1 MVRDGLGLILNDEH
15 KRRKMLF
22 SMTAFSRAEKSSGD
36 LQMTWEIKSVNHRF
50 LETYFRVPEALRV
63 IETKIREIT
72 RHRLKRGKV
81 DGFLKIEYQSG
92 VSDIE
97 VNDDVLD
104 KLILSIKK
112 VQAKLKTSDINPI
125 DILRWPGLLED
136 QAESSLEAED
146 MAINLYNEALD
157 KLITYRQSE
166 GKHLDKIIR
175 SKLNEISLIVNSIKS
190 DSKNIQIAAKEK
202 LLRRI
207 SELETSV
214 DSERLEQEITMLIQK
229 SDITEEL
236 DRLSIHVA
244 EGRKIIEEEGGHG
257 RRLDFLSQEL
267 NRESNTLGAK
277 ASTPQLSQQAI
288 DLKVAVEQIR
298 EQVQNV
304 E

>member
-1 MVRDGLGLILNDEH
+1 
-15 KRRKMLF
+15 
-22 SMTAFSRAEKSSGD
+22 MTAFARAEKSAGD

-72 RHRLKRGKV
+72 RQRLKRGKV

-92 VSDIE
+92 GSDIKL
-97 VNDDVLD
+97 NDEVLD
-104 KLILSIKK
+104 ELILSIKK
-112 VQAKLKTSDINPI
+112 VQAKIKTGDINPI

-136 QAESSLEAED
+136 QTDPSQEVED
-146 MAINLYNEALD
+146 MAINLYNESLD
-157 KLITYRQSE
+157 KLITYRRSE
-166 GKHLDKIIR
+166 GKHLDTIIR
-175 SKLNEISLIVNSIKS
+175 SKLNEINLIVNAIKS
-190 DSKNIQIAAKEK
+190 DSKNIQIVAKEK

-214 DSERLEQEITMLIQK
+214 DTERLEQEITMLIQK

-236 DRLSIHVA
+236 DRLSIHVE
-244 EGRKIIEEEGGHG
+244 EGIKIIEEEGGHG

-298 EQVQNV
+298 EQVQNI

>member
-1 MVRDGLGLILNDEH
+1 
-15 KRRKMLF
+15 
-22 SMTAFSRAEKSSGD
+22 MTAFARAEKSAGD

-50 LETYFRVPEALRV
+50 LETYFRVPEAIRI

-72 RHRLKRGKV
+72 RQRIKRGKI

-92 VSDIE
+92 ASEIK
-97 VNDDVLD
+97 VNDEVLD
-104 KLILSIKK
+104 GLILSIKK
-112 VQAKLKTSDINPI
+112 VQTKLKTGDINPI

-136 QAESSLEAED
+136 QTDPSQEVED

-166 GKHLDKIIR
+166 GKHLDTIIR
-175 SKLNEISLIVNSIKS
+175 SKLNEINLIVGSIKS

-244 EGRKIIEEEGGHG
+244 EGIKIIEEEGGHG

-298 EQVQNV
+298 EQVQNI

>member
-1 MVRDGLGLILNDEH
+1 
-15 KRRKMLF
+15 
-22 SMTAFSRAEKSSGD
+22 
-36 LQMTWEIKSVNHRF
+36 MTWEIKSVNHRF

-72 RHRLKRGKV
+72 RQRLKRGKV

-92 VSDIE
+92 ASNIKL
-97 VNDDVLD
+97 NDEVLD
-104 KLILSIKK
+104 ELILSIKK
-112 VQAKLKTSDINPI
+112 VQAKIKTGDINPV

-136 QAESSLEAED
+136 QADPSQEIED

-157 KLITYRQSE
+157 KLITYRRSE
-166 GKHLDKIIR
+166 GKHLDTIIR
-175 SKLNEISLIVNSIKS
+175 SKLNEINLIVNSIKS
-190 DSKNIQIAAKEK
+190 DSKNIQITAKEK

-236 DRLSIHVA
+236 DRLSIHVE
-244 EGRKIIEEEGGHG
+244 EGIKIIEEEGGHG

-298 EQVQNV
+298 EQVQNI

>member
-1 MVRDGLGLILNDEH
+1 
-15 KRRKMLF
+15 
-22 SMTAFSRAEKSSGD
+22 MTAFARAEESAGD

-72 RHRLKRGKV
+72 RQSLKRGKV

-92 VSDIE
+92 ASNIRL
-97 VNDDVLD
+97 NDDVLD
-104 KLILSIKK
+104 ELILSIKK
-112 VQAKLKTSDINPI
+112 VQTKIKTGDINPV

-136 QAESSLEAED
+136 QAGPSQEVED

-157 KLITYRQSE
+157 KLITYRRSE
-166 GKHLDKIIR
+166 GKHLDTIIR
-175 SKLNEISLIVNSIKS
+175 SKLNEINLIVNSIKS
-190 DSKNIQIAAKEK
+190 DSKNIQITAKEK

-236 DRLSIHVA
+236 DRLSIHVE
-244 EGRKIIEEEGGHG
+244 EGIKIIEEEGGHG

-298 EQVQNV
+298 EQVQNI

>member
-1 MVRDGLGLILNDEH
+1 
-15 KRRKMLF
+15 
-22 SMTAFSRAEKSSGD
+22 MTAFARAEESAGD

-72 RHRLKRGKV
+72 RQRLKRGKV

-92 VSDIE
+92 ASNIKL
-97 VNDDVLD
+97 NDEILEE
-104 KLILSIKK
+104 LILSIKK
-112 VQAKLKTSDINPI
+112 VQAKIKTGDINPV

-136 QAESSLEAED
+136 QADPSQEVED
-146 MAINLYNEALD
+146 TAIDLYKEALD
-157 KLITYRQSE
+157 KLITYRRSE
-166 GKHLDKIIR
+166 GKHLDTIIR
-175 SKLNEISLIVNSIKS
+175 SKLNEINLIVNSIKS
-190 DSKNIQIAAKEK
+190 DSKNIQITAKEK

-236 DRLSIHVA
+236 DRLSIHVK
-244 EGRKIIEEEGGHG
+244 EGIKIIEEEGGHG

-298 EQVQNV
+298 EQVQNI

>member
-1 MVRDGLGLILNDEH
+1 
-15 KRRKMLF
+15 
-22 SMTAFSRAEKSSGD
+22 MTAFARAEKSAGD

-72 RHRLKRGKV
+72 RQKLKRGKV

-92 VSDIE
+92 GSDIKLNDE
-97 VNDDVLD
+97 VLEE
-104 KLILSIKK
+104 LILSIKK
-112 VQAKLKTSDINPI
+112 VQAKIKTGDINPI
-125 DILRWPGLLED
+125 DILRWPGVLEE
-136 QAESSLEAED
+136 QADPSQEVED

-157 KLITYRQSE
+157 KLITYRRSE
-166 GKHLDKIIR
+166 GKHLDTIIR
-175 SKLNEISLIVNSIKS
+175 SKLNEINLIVTSIKS
-190 DSKNIQIAAKEK
+190 DSKNIQINAKEK

-236 DRLSIHVA
+236 DRLSIHVE
-244 EGRKIIEEEGGHG
+244 EGIKIIKEKGGHG

-298 EQVQNV
+298 EQVQNI

>member
-1 MVRDGLGLILNDEH
+1 
-15 KRRKMLF
+15 
-22 SMTAFSRAEKSSGD
+22 MTAFARAEKSAGD

-50 LETYFRVPEALRV
+50 LETYFRVPETLRV

-72 RHRLKRGKV
+72 RQGLKRGKV

-92 VSDIE
+92 ASDIKL
-97 VNDDVLD
+97 NDEVLD
-104 KLILSIKK
+104 ELILSIKK
-112 VQAKLKTSDINPI
+112 VQTKIKTGDVNPI
-125 DILRWPGLLED
+125 DILKWPGLLED
-136 QAESSLEAED
+136 QADPSQEVED

-157 KLITYRQSE
+157 KLITYRRSE
-166 GKHLDKIIR
+166 GKHLDTIIR
-175 SKLNEISLIVNSIKS
+175 SKLNEINLIVNSIKS
-190 DSKNIQIAAKEK
+190 NSKNIQITAKEK

-236 DRLSIHVA
+236 DRLSIHVE
-244 EGRKIIEEEGGHG
+244 EGIKIIEAEGGHG

-277 ASTPQLSQQAI
+277 ASTTQLSQQAI

-298 EQVQNV
+298 EQVQNI

>member
-1 MVRDGLGLILNDEH
+1 M
-15 KRRKMLF
+15 
-22 SMTAFSRAEKSSGD
+22 SSAEKSAGD

-81 DGFLKIEYQSG
+81 DGFLRVEYHSG
-92 VSDIE
+92 ASDIE

-104 KLILSIKK
+104 ELILSIKK

>member
-1 MVRDGLGLILNDEH
+1 
-15 KRRKMLF
+15 
-22 SMTAFSRAEKSSGD
+22 MTAFARAEKSAGD

-72 RHRLKRGKV
+72 RQRLKRGKV

-92 VSDIE
+92 GSDIKLNDE
-97 VNDDVLD
+97 VLEE
-104 KLILSIKK
+104 LILSIKK
-112 VQAKLKTSDINPI
+112 VQAKIKTGDINPI

-136 QAESSLEAED
+136 QTDPSQEVED

-157 KLITYRQSE
+157 KLITYRGSE
-166 GKHLDKIIR
+166 GKHLDTIIR
-175 SKLNEISLIVNSIKS
+175 SKLNEINLIVNSIKS
-190 DSKNIQIAAKEK
+190 DSKNIQITAKEK

-214 DSERLEQEITMLIQK
+214 TPERLEQEITMLIQK

-236 DRLSIHVA
+236 DRLSIHVE
-244 EGRKIIEEEGGHG
+244 EGIKIIEEEGGHG

-298 EQVQNV
+298 EQVQNI

>member
-1 MVRDGLGLILNDEH
+1 
-15 KRRKMLF
+15 
-22 SMTAFSRAEKSSGD
+22 MTAFARAEKSAGD

-72 RHRLKRGKV
+72 RQRLKRGKV
-81 DGFLKIEYQSG
+81 DGFLKIEYQSAA
-92 VSDIE
+92 SNIKL
-97 VNDDVLD
+97 NDEVLD
-104 KLILSIKK
+104 ELILSIKK
-112 VQAKLKTSDINPI
+112 VQAKIETGDINPI

-136 QAESSLEAED
+136 QTDPSQEVED

-157 KLITYRQSE
+157 KLITYRRSE
-166 GKHLDKIIR
+166 GKHLDTIIR
-175 SKLNEISLIVNSIKS
+175 SKLNEINLIVNSIKS
-190 DSKNIQIAAKEK
+190 DSKNIQITAKEK

-236 DRLSIHVA
+236 DRLSIHVE
-244 EGRKIIEEEGGHG
+244 EGIKIIEEEGGHG

-298 EQVQNV
+298 EQVQNI

>member
-1 MVRDGLGLILNDEH
+1 
-15 KRRKMLF
+15 
-22 SMTAFSRAEKSSGD
+22 MTAFARAEENDGD

-50 LETYFRVPEALRV
+50 LETYFRVPDALRV
-63 IETKIREIT
+63 IETKIREVT
-72 RHRLKRGKV
+72 RKSIKRGKV
-81 DGFLKIEYQSG
+81 DGFLKIEHQSEA
-92 VSDIE
+92 SDIK
-97 VNDDVLD
+97 VNDEVLEQ
-104 KLILSIKK
+104 LVLSIKK
-112 VQAKLKTSDINPI
+112 VQAKFKTGDVTPI
-125 DILRWPGLLED
+125 EILRWPGLLEE
-136 QAESSLEAED
+136 QADPGQEVED
-146 MAINLYNEALD
+146 MAVNLYREALD
-157 KLITYRQSE
+157 KLIVYRQNE

-175 SKLNEISLIVNSIKS
+175 SKFNEISLIVDSIRS
-190 DSKNIQIAAKEK
+190 DSKDIQLAAKEK

-214 DSERLEQEITMLIQK
+214 DPERLEQEITMLLQK

-244 EGRKIIEEEGGHG
+244 EGMNIIEEEGGHG

-298 EQVQNV
+298 EQVQNI

>member
-1 MVRDGLGLILNDEH
+1 
-15 KRRKMLF
+15 
-22 SMTAFSRAEKSSGD
+22 MTAFARAEKSAGD

-72 RHRLKRGKV
+72 RQRLKRGKV

-92 VSDIE
+92 GSDIKL
-97 VNDDVLD
+97 NDEVLD
-104 KLILSIKK
+104 ELILSIKK
-112 VQAKLKTSDINPI
+112 VQAKIKTGDINPV

-136 QAESSLEAED
+136 QTDPSQEVED
-146 MAINLYNEALD
+146 MAINLYNEELD
-157 KLITYRQSE
+157 KLITYRRSE
-166 GKHLDKIIR
+166 GTHLDTIIR
-175 SKLNEISLIVNSIKS
+175 SKLNEINLIVNSIKS
-190 DSKNIQIAAKEK
+190 DSKNIQINAKEK

-236 DRLSIHVA
+236 DRLSIHVE
-244 EGRKIIEEEGGHG
+244 EGIKIIEEEGGHG

-298 EQVQNV
+298 EQVQNI

>member
-1 MVRDGLGLILNDEH
+1 
-15 KRRKMLF
+15 
-22 SMTAFSRAEKSSGD
+22 MTAFARAEENDGD
-36 LQMTWEIKSVNHRF
+36 MQMTWEIKSVNHRF
-50 LETYFRVPEALRV
+50 LETYFRVPDALRV
-63 IETKIREIT
+63 IETKIREVT
-72 RHRLKRGKV
+72 RKSIKRGKV
-81 DGFLKIEYQSG
+81 DGFLKIEHQSEA
-92 VSDIE
+92 SEIK
-97 VNDDVLD
+97 VNDEVLEQ
-104 KLILSIKK
+104 LVLSIKK
-112 VQAKLKTSDINPI
+112 VQAKFKTGDVTPI
-125 DILRWPGLLED
+125 EILRWPGLLEE
-136 QAESSLEAED
+136 QADPGQEVED
-146 MAINLYNEALD
+146 MAVNLYREALD
-157 KLITYRQSE
+157 KLIVYRQNE

-175 SKLNEISLIVNSIKS
+175 SKLNEISLIVDSIRS
-190 DSKNIQIAAKEK
+190 DSKDIQLAAKEK

-214 DSERLEQEITMLIQK
+214 DPERLEQEITMLLQK

-244 EGRKIIEEEGGHG
+244 EGMNIIEEEGGHG

-298 EQVQNV
+298 EQVQNI

>member
-1 MVRDGLGLILNDEH
+1 
-15 KRRKMLF
+15 
-22 SMTAFSRAEKSSGD
+22 MTAFARAERSAGD

-50 LETYFRVPEALRV
+50 LETYFRVPDALRI

-72 RHRLKRGKV
+72 RQKIKRGKV

-92 VSDIE
+92 ASDIKLNDE
-97 VNDDVLD
+97 VLEE
-104 KLILSIKK
+104 LILSIKK
-112 VQAKLKTSDINPI
+112 VQAKIKTVDINPI

-136 QAESSLEAED
+136 QADPSQEIQE

-157 KLITYRQSE
+157 KLITYRGSE
-166 GKHLDKIIR
+166 GKHLDTIIR
-175 SKLNEISLIVNSIKS
+175 SKLNEINLIVNSIKS
-190 DSKNIQIAAKEK
+190 DSKNIQITAKEK

-236 DRLSIHVA
+236 DRLSIHVE
-244 EGRKIIEEEGGHG
+244 EGIKIIEEEGGHG

-298 EQVQNV
+298 EQVQNI

>member
-1 MVRDGLGLILNDEH
+1 
-15 KRRKMLF
+15 
-22 SMTAFSRAEKSSGD
+22 MTAFARAEKSAGD

-50 LETYFRVPEALRV
+50 LETYFRVPEAIRI

-72 RHRLKRGKV
+72 RQRIKRGKI

-92 VSDIE
+92 ASEIK
-97 VNDDVLD
+97 VNDEVLD
-104 KLILSIKK
+104 GLILSIKK
-112 VQAKLKTSDINPI
+112 VQTKLKTGDINPI
-125 DILRWPGLLED
+125 EILRWPGLLED
-136 QAESSLEAED
+136 QADPSQDAED
-146 MAINLYNEALD
+146 MAINLYNETLD

-166 GKHLDKIIR
+166 GKHLDEIIR
-175 SKLNEISLIVNSIKS
+175 AKLNEINLIVGSIKS

-244 EGRKIIEEEGGHG
+244 EGIKIIEEEGGHG

-298 EQVQNV
+298 EQVQNI

>member
-1 MVRDGLGLILNDEH
+1 MVSKCYRLNLNDEH

-22 SMTAFSRAEKSSGD
+22 SMTAFARAEKNAGD

-50 LETYFRVPEALRV
+50 LETYFRVPDALRI
-63 IETKIREIT
+63 IETKIREVT
-72 RHRLKRGKV
+72 RQSIKRGKV

-92 VSDIE
+92 TSDIK
-97 VNDDVLD
+97 VNDEVLD
-104 KLILSIKK
+104 QLILSIKK
-112 VQAKLKTSDINPI
+112 IQAKFKTRNVTPI
-125 DILRWPGLLED
+125 EVLRWPGLLEEK
-136 QAESSLEAED
+136 AEPGQEIED
-146 MAINLYNEALD
+146 MAINLYKEALD
-157 KLITYRQSE
+157 KLIAYRQNE
-166 GKHLDKIIR
+166 GEHLDKIIR

-190 DSKNIQIAAKEK
+190 DNKNIQIAAKEK
-202 LLRRI
+202 LFRRI

-214 DSERLEQEITMLIQK
+214 DPERLEQEITMLIQK

-244 EGRKIIEEEGGHG
+244 EGIKIIEEEGGHG

-298 EQVQNV
+298 EQVQNI

>member
-1 MVRDGLGLILNDEH
+1 
-15 KRRKMLF
+15 
-22 SMTAFSRAEKSSGD
+22 MTAFARAEKSAGD

-81 DGFLKIEYQSG
+81 DGFLKIDYHSG
-92 VSDIE
+92 ASDIE

-146 MAINLYNEALD
+146 MAISLYNEALD

-207 SELETSV
+207 SELEASV

>member
-1 MVRDGLGLILNDEH
+1 MVAKCYRLNLNDEH

-22 SMTAFSRAEKSSGD
+22 SMTAFARAEKNAGD

-50 LETYFRVPEALRV
+50 LETYFRVPDALRV
-63 IETKIREIT
+63 IETKIREVT
-72 RHRLKRGKV
+72 RQSIKRGKV

-92 VSDIE
+92 GSDIKLNDE
-97 VNDDVLD
+97 VLEE
-104 KLILSIKK
+104 LILSIKK
-112 VQAKLKTSDINPI
+112 VQAKIKTGDINPI

-136 QAESSLEAED
+136 QTDPSQEVED

-157 KLITYRQSE
+157 KLITYRGSE
-166 GKHLDKIIR
+166 GKHLDTIIR
-175 SKLNEISLIVNSIKS
+175 SKLNEINLIVNSIKS
-190 DSKNIQIAAKEK
+190 DSKNIQITAKEK

-236 DRLSIHVA
+236 DRLSIHVE
-244 EGRKIIEEEGGHG
+244 EGIKIIEEEGGHG

-298 EQVQNV
+298 EQVQNI

>member
-1 MVRDGLGLILNDEH
+1 
-15 KRRKMLF
+15 
-22 SMTAFSRAEKSSGD
+22 MTAFARAEKSAGD

-72 RHRLKRGKV
+72 RQSLKRGKV

-92 VSDIE
+92 ASNIKL
-97 VNDDVLD
+97 NDKVLNE
-104 KLILSIKK
+104 LILSIKK
-112 VQAKLKTSDINPI
+112 VQAKIKTGDINPI
-125 DILRWPGLLED
+125 DILKWPGLLED
-136 QAESSLEAED
+136 QADPSQEVED

-157 KLITYRQSE
+157 KLITYRRSE
-166 GKHLDKIIR
+166 GKHLETIIR
-175 SKLNEISLIVNSIKS
+175 SKLNEINLIVNSIKS
-190 DSKNIQIAAKEK
+190 DSKNIQIIAKEK

-236 DRLSIHVA
+236 DRLSIHVE
-244 EGRKIIEEEGGHG
+244 EGIKIIEEEGGHG

-298 EQVQNV
+298 EQVQNI

>member
-1 MVRDGLGLILNDEH
+1 
-15 KRRKMLF
+15 
-22 SMTAFSRAEKSSGD
+22 MTAFARAEESAGD

-72 RHRLKRGKV
+72 RQRLKRGKV
-81 DGFLKIEYQSG
+81 DGFLKLEYQSG
-92 VSDIE
+92 ASSIKL
-97 VNDDVLD
+97 NDEVLD
-104 KLILSIKK
+104 ELILSIKK
-112 VQAKLKTSDINPI
+112 VRAKIKTGDINPI

-136 QAESSLEAED
+136 QADPSQEVED

-157 KLITYRQSE
+157 KLINYRQSE
-166 GKHLDKIIR
+166 GKHLDTIIR
-175 SKLNEISLIVNSIKS
+175 SKLNEINLIVNSIKS
-190 DSKNIQIAAKEK
+190 DSKNIQITAKEK

-236 DRLSIHVA
+236 DRLSIHVK
-244 EGRKIIEEEGGHG
+244 EGIKIIEEEGGHG

-298 EQVQNV
+298 EQVQNI

>member
-1 MVRDGLGLILNDEH
+1 
-15 KRRKMLF
+15 
-22 SMTAFSRAEKSSGD
+22 MTAFARAEESAGD

-72 RHRLKRGKV
+72 RQRLKRGKV
-81 DGFLKIEYQSG
+81 DGFLKIDYQSEA
-92 VSDIE
+92 SDIKL
-97 VNDDVLD
+97 NDKVLD
-104 KLILSIKK
+104 ELILSIKK
-112 VQAKLKTSDINPI
+112 VQAKIKTGDINPV

-136 QAESSLEAED
+136 QADPSQEVED

-157 KLITYRQSE
+157 KLITYRRSE
-166 GKHLDKIIR
+166 GKHLDTIIR
-175 SKLNEISLIVNSIKS
+175 SKLNEINLIVNSIKL
-190 DSKNIQIAAKEK
+190 DSKNIQMTAKEK

-214 DSERLEQEITMLIQK
+214 DSERLEQEIIMLIQK

-236 DRLSIHVA
+236 DRLSIHVE
-244 EGRKIIEEEGGHG
+244 EGIKIIEEEGGHG

-298 EQVQNV
+298 EQVQNI

>member
-1 MVRDGLGLILNDEH
+1 
-15 KRRKMLF
+15 MLF
-22 SMTAFSRAEKSSGD
+22 SMTAFARAEESAGD

-72 RHRLKRGKV
+72 RQRLKRGKV

-92 VSDIE
+92 SSSIKL
-97 VNDDVLD
+97 NDEVLD
-104 KLILSIKK
+104 ELILSIKK
-112 VQAKLKTSDINPI
+112 VQAKIKTGDINPV

-136 QAESSLEAED
+136 QADPSQEVED
-146 MAINLYNEALD
+146 MAISLYNEALD
-157 KLITYRQSE
+157 KLITYRRSE
-166 GKHLDKIIR
+166 GKHLDTIIR
-175 SKLNEISLIVNSIKS
+175 SKLNEINLIVNSIKS
-190 DSKNIQIAAKEK
+190 DSENIQITAKEK

-236 DRLSIHVA
+236 DRLSIHVE
-244 EGRKIIEEEGGHG
+244 EGIKIIEEEGGHG

-298 EQVQNV
+298 EQVQNI